1 MLFEKI
7 RLFFVHL
14 LQRGQAMPIGK
25 KEDVG
30 GGLGGDLRSELV
42 GAEFHLDGEDCRL
55 NILLSNPFP
64 CLIWCTNGWDA
75 ISKLSVPPAFK
86 EVS

>member
-30 GGLGGDLRSELV
+30 GGLGGDLRSELA

-64 CLIWCTNGWDA
+64 CLICEDIIHA
-75 ISKLSVPPAFK
+75 KISTRSLSSYLSAA
-86 EVS
+86 